1 MLLGI
6 IIYEKQGK
14 IKEAKTIIKGI
25 GDKPKICA
33 CNNNLAWIYAENEGN
48 VDAALPLAET
58 AKEALPDDPSVSDTL
73 GWIYYKKNDTSWL
86 YRI

>member
-1 MLLGI
+1 ML
-6 IIYEKQGK
+6 
-14 IKEAKTIIKGI
+14 KTRKN
-25 GDKPKICA
+25 D
-33 CNNNLAWIYAENEGN
+33 